1 MYRVA
6 RSVTGAEADASV
18 PTWPGPYPTI
28 TAYIAKQ
35 NQMPVRTTEPTRA
48 TGTFR
53 RGRCTSSA
61 TVVEDS
67 KPKKANTTKM
77 NASPMPDRP
86 DGELPGFQACGTCPC
101 APPLTRMGLRSLG
114 RHLPWHPRPA
124 RAGHGAL
131 RRDQPAVAAWP
142 GQALV
147 PVPARDRCAFTT
159 IDAGA
164 LALTRFSR
172 FLGACHPE
180 VGEPSAITRPVLED
194 YLSWLVTEG
203 YSASTRAL
211 SLSMIRV

>member
-48 TGTFR
+48 MGTFR

-101 APPLTRMGLRSLG
+101 APPLTRIRISSAPTTVTSATTKARSSCID
-114 RHLPWHPRPA
+114 RWIDHNA
-124 RAGHGAL
+124 RAPTKAMMKIISTQHGMSTPKFDLIRPLTNEPKRLVFSGLCSAYAKNSS
-131 RRDQPAVAAWP
+131 QP
-142 GQALV
+142 
-147 PVPARDRCAFTT
+147 
-159 IDAGA
+159 
-164 LALTRFSR
+164 
-172 FLGACHPE
+172 
-180 VGEPSAITRPVLED
+180 
-194 YLSWLVTEG
+194 
-203 YSASTRAL
+203 
-211 SLSMIRV
+211 